1 MKHTFS
7 VLLQNRPGVLSRV
20 TGLFSGRGFN
30 IESLC
35 VAETMDPNVSCLTVV
50 SRGEEAIIEQ
60 INKQLNKLIDV
71 IKVTEINDKEF
82 VEREMVL
89 IKVKAEASTRA
100 EVLRIVDIFR
110 GKVVDVSAKSY
121 AIELTGSASKIQAV
135 LDILRPIGIKEIV
148 RTGTIAMARANKNK

>member
-7 VLLQNRPGVLSRV
+7 VLLQNKPGVLSRV